1 MLPPSPPFN
10 GFPPVLDMCRVSL
23 AIQAIACWAW
33 GRTTQQAS
41 ISDLYF
47 VHDLSASPRL
57 EFFPL
62 FKSKDLPIEN
72 LSIPERQ
79 NWKSP

>member
-1 MLPPSPPFN
+1 MVPPSPQSN
-10 GFPPVLDMCRVSL
+10 SFPPVLDTCRVSL

-33 GRTTQQAS
+33 GRTTQQPS

-47 VHDLSASPRL
+47 VHDLGASPCL
-57 EFFPL
+57 EFFPV

-72 LSIPERQ
+72 LSVPERQ